1 MRDAEEIPHIV
12 KPLRSFA
19 CSCGICTKNADIPH
33 VFVEFRIV
41 DAEFRRCC
49 AEFRM
54 VDAEI

>member
-12 KPLRSFA
+12 KPLRSSA
-19 CSCGICTKNADIPH
+19 CSKKNADIPH
-33 VFVEFRIV
+33 VFAEFRIV
-41 DAEFRRCC
+41 DAEVRRCC

>member
-12 KPLRSFA
+12 KPLRVHAEFR
-19 CSCGICTKNADIPH
+19 TKNADIPH
-33 VFVEFRIV
+33 VF

>member
-12 KPLRSFA
+12 KPLRSSA
-19 CSCGICTKNADIPH
+19 CSCRIPHKNADIPH
-33 VFVEFRIV
+33 VFAEFRLV
-41 DAEFRRCC
+41 DAEVCRCC